1 MSTLVGLGDETAAIV
16 AHRYDELIAY
26 QGESYAQEYLAHVVR
41 VHTAGLGD
49 DLTGTVAANLYK
61 LMAYKDEY
69 EVARLTDDAGFTA
82 DVENAFGTDART
94 AVRLHPPVLR
104 ALGRREKIAFGA
116 RSRPVLRALAKM
128 KRLRGTALDPFGH
141 TEVRRT
147 ERALVL
153 EYRATVDELLARL
166 GAAPTP
172 DRLAAAAAI
181 AGLPDMVRGYEGVKM
196 RNVQQYRTEVTRR
209 LAALG

>member
-1 MSTLVGLGDETAAIV
+1 
-16 AHRYDELIAY
+16 
-26 QGESYAQEYLAHVVR
+26 
-41 VHTAGLGD
+41 
-49 DLTGTVAANLYK
+49 
-61 LMAYKDEY
+61 
-69 EVARLTDDAGFTA
+69 
-82 DVENAFGTDART
+82 
-94 AVRLHPPVLR
+94 
-104 ALGRREKIAFGA
+104 
-116 RSRPVLRALAKM
+116 M